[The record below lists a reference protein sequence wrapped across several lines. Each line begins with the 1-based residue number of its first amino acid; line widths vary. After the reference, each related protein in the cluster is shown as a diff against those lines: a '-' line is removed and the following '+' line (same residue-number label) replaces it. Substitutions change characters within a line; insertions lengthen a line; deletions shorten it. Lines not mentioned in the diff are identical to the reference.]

1 MTLNE
6 IATVIFAAPV
16 DSTVQVLCVDVAH
29 VEDGI
34 YIVDGW
40 HYCSTALTAAEAVQ
54 DIA

>member
-1 MTLNE
+1 MTLTE
-6 IATVIFAAPV
+6 IAAVIAAMPI
-16 DSTVQVLCVDVAH
+16 DSTTDMLCVGVAH